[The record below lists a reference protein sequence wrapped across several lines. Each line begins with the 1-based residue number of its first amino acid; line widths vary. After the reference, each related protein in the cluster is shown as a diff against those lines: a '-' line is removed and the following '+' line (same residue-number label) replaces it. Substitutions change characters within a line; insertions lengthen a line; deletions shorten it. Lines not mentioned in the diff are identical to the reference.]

1 LFWSKRCATIQT
13 SSLQGSEEWWRGAAS
28 VMDSFVI
35 GMVIVP
41 GMVALVLFLVFT
53 YLYEQSRQQY
63 FRAWQMGWA
72 AYTLQYALDAFNA
85 YRPPSLIVSFVAS
98 LLLVFM
104 ALCILVST
112 RLMRERFRVRASDI
126 AIAVIGAGLAFWN
139 VWSHVENGVYHPE
152 L

>member
-1 LFWSKRCATIQT
+1 
-13 SSLQGSEEWWRGAAS
+13 
-28 VMDSFVI
+28 
-35 GMVIVP
+35 MVIVP

-72 AYTLQYALDAFNA
+72 AYTLQYALDALNA
-85 YRPPSLIVSFVAS
+85 YRPPSLVVSFAAS

-104 ALCILVST
+104 AMCIFVST
-112 RLMRERFRVRASDI
+112 RLMRERFRVRGYDI
-126 AIAVIGAGLAFWN
+126 VIAALGAGLAFWN
-139 VWSHVENGVYHPE
+139 VWSHVQNGVYRPE